1 MLKKTPHGASM
12 TKFQNEEE
20 KAMDCMVKE
29 MMTCSFEK
37 YGKDQCLEAL
47 KLSRI
52 MSLSDVARQLNVKL
66 TNASNMILAGGKYEV
81 DELVKGFSYQRENCK
96 DCLKAECDGKIS
108 MVRGDGAYLC
118 DKCHAVYRR
127 KS

>member
-1 MLKKTPHGASM
+1 M
-12 TKFQNEEE
+12 TQFLNEEE
-20 KAMDCMVKE
+20 KAMDGMVKE
-29 MMTCSFEK
+29 MMTGSFEK

-47 KLSRI
+47 KLSRT
-52 MSLSDVARQLNVKL
+52 MSLSDVATQLNVKL
-66 TNASNMILAGGKYEV
+66 SDASNMIIAGGKYEV
-81 DELVKGFSYQRENCK
+81 DELLKGFTYQRENYK